1 MIPDFIDVGGPWRV
15 LPPGVHDA
23 TLEEVES
30 RFAAPGW
37 RKSLFS
43 GFMDGVMALRKAGCR
58 TVLLDGSFVTEKPF
72 PGDFDA
78 CWYPIGVDAVK
89 LDPVFLEF
97 SQGRKKQ
104 KKRFGGEF
112 FPATALADG
121 RHFFHDFFQIEK
133 DTGYAKG
140 IIRIQLP

>member
-1 MIPDFIDVGGPWRV
+1 
-15 LPPGVHDA
+15 
-23 TLEEVES
+23 
-30 RFAAPGW
+30 
-37 RKSLFS
+37 
-43 GFMDGVMALRKAGCR
+43 MDGVMALRKAGCR

-78 CWYPIGVDAVK
+78 CWYPIGVDTAK

-97 SQGRKKQ
+97 SHGRKKQ
-104 KKRFGGEF
+104 KERFGGEF

-121 RHFFHDFFQIEK
+121 THFFHDFFQIEK